1 MEIVVHYLNFTI
13 DSSEAW
19 SELADSFVPM
29 RHRYRDPE
37 TWYSALTAQES
48 SAYALVHWDQR
59 GDRVSL
65 RTPSLVRQSPGDE
78 HYWIMLPLFGSYSA
92 WRGDE
97 QRRATPGSALINR
110 FDQISQIRI
119 PESRSYAFRVP
130 RAEFDHR
137 LAPAAPVHTQL
148 DMTTGLGRVTANL
161 IDSVHEQ
168 AEALTDREF
177 NALCDRAAELL
188 CMLALGD
195 MGPQRTHR
203 VEAAAAIRRYVRDR
217 VGESDLCLPAVAR
230 ALGWSPR
237 QIRLILHEEGITFRD
252 LRQDESLRA
261 ARDLLATGEVEIGE
275 VAARTG
281 FTPTW
286 FSAAFKARFG
296 ETPREFRK
304 RRLAE

>member
-1 MEIVVHYLNFTI
+1 MHYLDFTI

-29 RHRYRDPE
+29 RHRYRAPE
-37 TWYSALTAQES
+37 TWYAALTAQETA
-48 SAYALVHWDQR
+48 AYALVHWDQR
-59 GDRVSL
+59 GDRISH
-65 RTPSLVRQSPGDE
+65 RTPSLVRRSPGDE
-78 HYWIMLPLFGSYSA
+78 HYWIMVPRFGSYSA

-110 FDQISQIRI
+110 FDEISRIRI

-161 IDSVHEQ
+161 ITSVHDQ
-168 AEALTDREF
+168 ADALADREF
-177 NALCDRAAELL
+177 NALCDRIGELL

-195 MGPQRTHR
+195 MGPQRSQRT
-203 VEAAAAIRRYVRDR
+203 EAAAAIRRYVRDR
-217 VGESDLCLPAVAR
+217 VGRSDLSLPAVAR

-237 QIRLILHEEGITFRD
+237 QIRLILHEEGVTFRD
-252 LRQDESLRA
+252 LRQEEALRV
-261 ARDLLATGEVEIGE
+261 ARDLLAAGEVPIGE

-296 ETPREFRK
+296 ETPRAFR
-304 RRLAE
+304 RNRSSAAD